1 MFELISEKRRQS
13 PHGDALPIAISTAA
27 HLLVLSALVVIP
39 LLYVTEALPEV
50 PAIMAFV
57 ASAPSPPPPPPPP
70 PPPAAAAKPV
80 PTRPVATS
88 AFAAP
93 IDVPAQIAPD
103 AGIDTR
109 FEGGVPGGIEGGVP
123 GGVLGGIV
131 GGLPGD
137 VPPPPPPPAPL
148 AAPEPPR
155 APIRVG
161 GGDLQ
166 APALLY
172 RAEPVY
178 PDLAV
183 RSRVE
188 GVVILEATVD
198 REGRIEEVRVL
209 RSLPLLDR
217 AALDA
222 VRQWRYS
229 PLLLNGKPER
239 FVLTVVVSF
248 RLNDKS

>member
-1 MFELISEKRRQS
+1 
-13 PHGDALPIAISTAA
+13 
-27 HLLVLSALVVIP
+27 
-39 LLYVTEALPEV
+39 
-50 PAIMAFV
+50 
-57 ASAPSPPPPPPPP
+57 
-70 PPPAAAAKPV
+70 
-80 PTRPVATS
+80 
-88 AFAAP
+88 
-93 IDVPAQIAPD
+93 
-103 AGIDTR
+103 
-109 FEGGVPGGIEGGVP
+109 
-123 GGVLGGIV
+123 VLGGIV